1 MCLDT
6 FGDILKVETTGASE
20 ETAVAYYD
28 RNLHKGR
35 GLLVHIHR
43 TITRFRI
50 KPFILLRRESCRERC
65 NVK

>member
-35 GLLVHIHR
+35 GLLVHI
-43 TITRFRI
+43 
-50 KPFILLRRESCRERC
+50 PPY
-65 NVK
+65 NY